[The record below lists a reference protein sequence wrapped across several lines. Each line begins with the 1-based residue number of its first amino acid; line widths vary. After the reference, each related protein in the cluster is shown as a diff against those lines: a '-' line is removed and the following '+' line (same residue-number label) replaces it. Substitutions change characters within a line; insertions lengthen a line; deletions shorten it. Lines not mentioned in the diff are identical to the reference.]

1 MVQEH
6 IDDHI
11 FLKLQ
16 LLPYTMHEAS
26 LRGIVDTTIEVKA
39 SRLLEE
45 NIRKHFLELRRAT
58 ISK

>member
-6 IDDHI
+6 IGDHI
-11 FLKLQ
+11 CLRLQ

-39 SRLLEE
+39 SSLLEE
-45 NIRKHFLELRRAT
+45 NIRKHFLEFR
-58 ISK
+58 